1 MQLQW
6 VLSHFGQNIGPKKF
20 PSLIVVPHYQLL
32 QGIQGPTEMGESEHF
47 GLCIWSI
54 WPFWAGTLAQGAG
67 RGGTASPGAAG
78 E

>member
-20 PSLIVVPHYQLL
+20 PSLIVVPHFHLL

-47 GLCIWSI
+47 GIVHL
-54 WPFWAGTLAQGAG
+54 GQVQGAQGREEEAPLA
-67 RGGTASPGAAG
+67 RLQSETSFPY
-78 E
+78 

>member
-20 PSLIVVPHYQLL
+20 HSLIVVPHYQLL
-32 QGIQGPTEMGESEHF
+32 QGIQVKWVRVSIL

-54 WPFWAGTLAQGAG
+54 WPFGAGTLGAG